1 MEFMN
6 SIEQH
11 QVLSKSLVEA
21 TAQTLINEAEAG
33 NVDILSALARL
44 EFMAQVIEKAK
55 DDLRKRAVDELD
67 LYGAEAKAG
76 VKRFGVTFKQKEV
89 GTRYSFDNT
98 KQWLETKAKEDAIA
112 SERKALE
119 ERLKL
124 IKSKITLL
132 DEHTG
137 ELNELYPAIKTSK
150 TSVEIS
156 LPK

>member
-1 MEFMN
+1 MDFIN

-11 QVLSKSLVEA
+11 QVLSKSLVET

-33 NVDILSALARL
+33 NVDVLSALARL

-55 DDLRKRAVDELD
+55 EDLRKRAVDELD

-89 GTRYSFDNT
+89 GTRYSFENT
-98 KQWLETKAKEDAIA
+98 KQWVEVKAKEDSI
-112 SERKALE
+112 SGERKALE

-124 IKSKITLL
+124 LTSKITLL
-132 DEHTG
+132 DEYTG

>member
-1 MEFMN
+1 MNFIN

-11 QVLSKSLVEA
+11 QVLSKSLVA
-21 TAQTLINEAEAG
+21 TTAQSLINEAEEG
-33 NVDILSALARL
+33 NIDVLSTLARL

-55 DDLRKRAVDELD
+55 EDLRKRAVDELD

-89 GTRYSFDNT
+89 GTRYFFDET
-98 KQWLETKAKEDAIA
+98 KQWNEIKAEEDVIA
-112 SERKALE
+112 NKRKALE
-119 ERLKL
+119 EQLKV
-124 IKSKITLL
+124 IKSKVTIL

-137 ELNELYPAIKTSK
+137 ELNELIPALKTSK

>member
-1 MEFMN
+1 MDFIN

-11 QVLSKSLVEA
+11 QVLSKSLVET

-33 NVDILSALARL
+33 NVDVLSALARL

-55 DDLRKRAVDELD
+55 EDLRKRAVDELD

-98 KQWLETKAKEDAIA
+98 KQWLEAKAKEDAIA
-112 SERKALE
+112 GERKALE

-124 IKSKITLL
+124 LKSKITLL

>member
-1 MEFMN
+1 MN

-11 QVLSKSLVEA
+11 QVLSKSLVET
-21 TAQTLINEAEAG
+21 TAQTLIDEAEEG
-33 NVDILSALARL
+33 NIDVLSALARL

-89 GTRYSFDNT
+89 GTRYFFEDT
-98 KQWLETKAKEDAIA
+98 KQWTEIKAKEDLIA
-112 SERKALE
+112 GKRKALE
-119 ERLKL
+119 DQLKTL
-124 IKSKITLL
+124 KSKVTIL